1 MENKQLNKKLLVIQ
15 NCIEK
20 IKKDGSNEFFKKPN
34 GKASTYATLPNILS
48 HVKPLLSE
56 QGILITQ
63 PIVNGMVK
71 TVLTDSESGESVFSE
86 IQIQSGLNAQ
96 QVGSAITYYRRYTL
110 SSLLSLEIDEDD
122 DGNSASGNTV
132 KPNAQATQKAE
143 PDNGQKQWL
152 NKWADKAQTKTTEQ
166 WDKVVDAIESGKFFI
181 GDVEKKYKLSKA
193 IKEELEAIIKNI
205 HQ

>member
-1 MENKQLNKKLLVIQ
+1 MENKLSKKLLVIQ

-20 IKKDGSNEFFKKPN
+20 IKKDGTNDFFRKPN

-48 HVKPLLSE
+48 QVKPLLSE
-56 QGILITQ
+56 QSIIIIQ
-63 PIVNGMVK
+63 PIVDGKVITK
-71 TVLTDSESGESVFSE
+71 LLDTESGESISSE
-86 IQIQSGLNAQ
+86 ITIQSGLNAQ

-110 SSLLSLEIDEDD
+110 SSLLALEIDEDD
-122 DGNSASGNTV
+122 DGNVARGNTN
-132 KPNAQATQKAE
+132 KPQPKQSPQQE
-143 PDNGQKQWL
+143 PDNGQKLWL

-181 GDVEKKYKLSKA
+181 GDVEKKFKLSKA
-193 IKEELEAIIKNI
+193 IKEELESIIKTI